1 MFKTRNFWRFVL
13 SQMDIKNLHIIE
25 SKNNINEYCLVYIIW
40 KMFIQ
45 LV

>member
-1 MFKTRNFWRFVL
+1 MTFLEICLIPNGSIDL
-13 SQMDIKNLHIIE
+13 KNLHIE

-40 KMFIQ
+40 KMFTR